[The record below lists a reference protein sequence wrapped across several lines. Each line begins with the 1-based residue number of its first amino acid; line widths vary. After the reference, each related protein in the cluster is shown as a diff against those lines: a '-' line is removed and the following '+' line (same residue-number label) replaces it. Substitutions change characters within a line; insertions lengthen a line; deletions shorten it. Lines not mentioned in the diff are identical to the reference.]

1 MKIII
6 LSSKIKKKRY
16 KNVSKDN
23 IYIYTQKFQDEK
35 GLLFTSKYKICIDE
49 LKHLYNMKKHG
60 VDVFDHLEIG
70 SIQR

>member
-35 GLLFTSKYKICIDE
+35 GLLFTS
-49 LKHLYNMKKHG
+49 
-60 VDVFDHLEIG
+60 
-70 SIQR
+70 